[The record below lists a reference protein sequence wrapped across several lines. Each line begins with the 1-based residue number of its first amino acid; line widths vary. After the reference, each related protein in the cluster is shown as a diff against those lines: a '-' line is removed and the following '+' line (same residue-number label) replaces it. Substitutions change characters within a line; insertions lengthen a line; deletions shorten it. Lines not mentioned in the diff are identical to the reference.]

1 MRVSELKEV
10 LNNVDD
16 DLQVVF
22 ISSENNTDN
31 YYQVKD
37 SIFHEVVHIN
47 LGDIDD
53 EKFFIKEYNFD
64 DFYDKVVNSWEV
76 DLSDENIAKIYEWQK
91 WTKVLMFTLDD

>member
-1 MRVSELKEV
+1 MKVSELKEV

-22 ISSENNTDN
+22 ISSENNIDN
-31 YYQVKD
+31 YYQVKY

-53 EKFFIKEYNFD
+53 EKFYIKEYNFD
-64 DFYDKVVNSWEV
+64 MEDVWDFSE
-76 DLSDENIAKIYEWQK
+76 
-91 WTKVLMFTLDD
+91 

>member
-1 MRVSELKEV
+1 MKVSELKEV

-22 ISSENNTDN
+22 ISSENNIDN

-47 LGDIDD
+47 LVDIDD
-53 EKFFIKEYNFD
+53 EKFFIKEYDFD
-64 DFYDKVVNSWEV
+64 DFYDKVVNSWEA
-76 DLSDENIAKIYEWQK
+76 DLSDETITKMYEEQE
-91 WTKVLMFTLDD
+91 WTKVLLFTLDD